1 MLATR
6 LLGRASEMTVLDGE
20 KQRSIAGEFR
30 CVLLSG
36 DPGVGKT
43 RLASEFLARQD
54 KTTSTLLARAYPF
67 SSTASFG
74 LWGEALDRHL
84 RSLGTE
90 EVSRLCGGFLDDL
103 AGLLRSVA
111 RARGSAPDR
120 EPSWLRLLEGL
131 AGLLENLER
140 EAPLVLFLDDVHLAD
155 ASSWEALAYLA
166 RNLSDTRILVIAA
179 ARLGEL
185 ADQHAANEVLFGLE
199 QEALLHKVL
208 LRPLDRDAVGKLAE
222 EAIGSQPS
230 EALVNW
236 LTERARGNPLF
247 ALELIQALLDQGA
260 DLSHPEL
267 RSLPG
272 GLAQRVSSRLKLLDE
287 AALEVLELLATLGRP
302 AELGDLVRLS
312 GRPLEPLG
320 EVLRLLVR
328 SRLVMEERRGRELA
342 YEIEQPL
349 IRETVYQGMGGAR
362 QRVLHRLIGRALL
375 ESGRL
380 GEAAPHFA
388 RSAEVG
394 DPEAIEALRE
404 AVRQAEGQQAY
415 REALTILGALVE
427 IVPHGDRRWLDVLD
441 AMSWQ
446 AEWVYRGGVDGAVIG
461 IRAMREIDSVLE
473 GSSDP
478 ARRAAV
484 KFRLANFYTWGTGEL
499 EEAVAACSQAEELFE
514 KAGDRSRMLLAAD
527 ELAYVQGHRGDLDT
541 WETGARR
548 VVEAAQAAGDRYVTV
563 QATGSL
569 GFATFFRGRFPE
581 ADAAFRRGIELAKES
596 RKLARLTLSRT
607 ALAFSLAFQGRMEEA
622 LPLLEDTKAEDP
634 AWRENL
640 LLKWEP
646 AIPWLT
652 GSFSASLA
660 SAQEIMARFPGG
672 LSRREAWGVAFA
684 ALSAVETD
692 QLVEARKYLLKARAA
707 YDNRDW
713 LMFSDWSPYAEAVL
727 AWREGETDD
736 ALLGLR
742 QVSSRIF
749 GMGAWPFA
757 AFVLLDLAELAAV
770 SQAAALAEEAAAHLD
785 RCAAETDCD
794 LYRGLAAMG
803 GAWADL
809 AAGATPGAARRA
821 EEAVQLLSPTGCR
834 AFEGRALDLLGRSLA
849 EDDPDRAVEA
859 LERAVTIFESCGAV
873 WRRGRAIEA
882 LRDLGPEPDRV
893 LATVLFTDIVA
904 STRKATELGDQ
915 AWREL
920 LENHHAVVRKALDRF
935 GGHEVKTTGDGFLV
949 TFDGPARAI
958 RFARAAIPSVRHL
971 GIQIRVGIHTGE
983 CEVMGEDLG
992 GIAVHVAARVAK
1004 DAEPDAILVTS
1015 TVKDLVA
1022 GSGIHFADRGEHAFK
1037 GVPDEWHLFQVE
1049 GEESSYQLHQR

>member
-1 MLATR
+1 MAL
-6 LLGRASEMTVLDGE
+6 LDGE
-20 KQRSIAGEFR
+20 KQRSLAGEFR

-43 RLASEFLARQD
+43 RLANEFLARQD
-54 KTTSTLLARAYPF
+54 KTTPTLLARAYPF

-74 LWGEALDRHL
+74 VWGEALDRHL
-84 RSLGTE
+84 RGFGQE
-90 EVSRLCGGFLDDL
+90 EVSQVCGGFLDDL

-111 RARGSAPDR
+111 RARGSAPDQ
-120 EPSWLRLLEGL
+120 EPPRLRLLEGL
-131 AGLLENLER
+131 AALLENLER
-140 EAPLVLFLDDVHLAD
+140 EAPLVLFLDDMHLAD

-166 RNLSDTRILVIAA
+166 RNLSDTRILVIVA

-199 QEALLHKVL
+199 QEALLSKVVL
-208 LRPLDRDAVGKLAE
+208 PPLDREAVGQLAE
-222 EAIGSQPS
+222 EAIGNEPS

-236 LTERARGNPLF
+236 LAERTRGHPLF
-247 ALELIQALLDQGA
+247 ALELIQALLDEGA
-260 DLSHPEL
+260 DLAKPEL

-272 GLAQRVSSRLKLLDE
+272 GLAERVSSRLKQLDE
-287 AALEVLELLATLGRP
+287 AALETLELLATLGRP

-312 GRPLEPLG
+312 GRPLDALG
-320 EVLRLLVR
+320 EILRHLVR
-328 SRLVMEERRGRELA
+328 SRLVTEERTGREPT
-342 YEIEQPL
+342 YEIAQPL
-349 IRETVYQGMGGAR
+349 IRDTIYQSMGGAR

-375 ESGRL
+375 DAERL

-394 DPEAIEALRE
+394 DREAIEALRE
-404 AVRQAEGQQAY
+404 AVRQAEGKQAY

-427 IVPHGDRRWLDVLD
+427 VVPHGDRRWLDVLD

-446 AEWVYRGGVDGAVIG
+446 AEWVYRGGVDSAVIG

-473 GSSDP
+473 GSADP
-478 ARRAAV
+478 GRQAAV

-499 EEAVAACSQAEELFE
+499 DEAVLACSQAEELFE
-514 KAGDRSRMLLAAD
+514 KAGDFSRKLLAAD
-527 ELAYVQGHRGDLDT
+527 ELAYVKGHRGDLDT

-548 VVEAAQAAGDRYVTV
+548 VVQAAEAAGDRYVTV

-569 GFATFFRGRFPE
+569 GFATFFRGRFAE
-581 ADAAFRRGIELAKES
+581 ADSAFLRGVEMAKES
-596 RKLARLTLSRT
+596 RKLPRLTLSRT
-607 ALAFSLAFQGRMEEA
+607 ALAFSLAFQGRMDEA
-622 LPLLEDTKAEDP
+622 LPLLEETKAED
-634 AWRENL
+634 AGWRENL

-652 GSFSASLA
+652 GHFSASLA

-692 QLVEARKYLLKARAA
+692 QLMEARKYLLKSKAA

-713 LMFSDWSPYAEAVL
+713 LMFSDWAPYAEAVL
-727 AWREGETDD
+727 AWREGRTAD
-736 ALLGLR
+736 ALVGLR
-742 QVSSRIF
+742 HVSSRIIK
-749 GMGAWPFA
+749 MGAWPFA
-757 AFVLLDLAELAAV
+757 AFVLLDLAELAAEMEDPGLSEEV
-770 SQAAALAEEAAAHLD
+770 AANLD
-785 RCAAETDCD
+785 RCATETACD

-803 GAWADL
+803 AAWADL
-809 AAGATPGAARRA
+809 AAGATPGAARGA
-821 EEAVQLLSPTGCR
+821 EEAVALLSSTGCR
-834 AFEGRALDLLGRSLA
+834 AYQGRALDLLGHSLS

-859 LERAVTIFESCGAV
+859 LERAVTIFETCGAV

-882 LRDLGPEPDRV
+882 LRDLNPEPDRV
-893 LATVLFTDIVA
+893 LATVLFTDIVE
-904 STRKATELGDQ
+904 STRKATELGDN

-920 LENHHAVVRKALDRF
+920 LEAHHAVVRKALDRF

-958 RFARAAIPSVRHL
+958 RFARAVIPSVRHL
-971 GIQIRVGIHTGE
+971 GIQLRVGIHTGE

-1004 DAEPDAILVTS
+1004 DADPDAVLVTS

-1022 GSGIHFADRGEHAFK
+1022 GSGIRFADRGEHAFK
-1037 GVPDEWHLFQVE
+1037 GVPDEWHLFEVE
-1049 GEESSYQLHQR
+1049 ADESSYKPRQR